1 MQIVLEISDRL
12 GEQLQQFGDRLPE
25 LLERGLQELL
35 SEQYYPNFLGSQEI
49 ISILASQPTPEQ
61 ILAIHPSPELQA
73 RMSQLLAQ
81 NKAGQLSPPEETE
94 LDRYLTLEHLVRLAK
109 AQAMVNEERRILMAN
124 GQYPQFH

>member
-35 SEQYYPNFLGSQEI
+35 SEQYHPNFLGSQEI

-109 AQAMVNEERRILMAN
+109 AQAMVNLKKAAILDR
-124 GQYPQFH
+124 